1 MGGAVLGFL
10 SGTLA
15 VILVGI
21 MFHFRYFTHPMQKC
35 ATYTTSTSRMTKMQ
49 IMLED
54 IARVERELQIR
65 FT

>member
-21 MFHFRYFTHPMQKC
+21 MFHFRYLRKDKSHPMQKC
-35 ATYTTSTSRMTKMQ
+35 NLYY
-49 IMLED
+49 
-54 IARVERELQIR
+54 
-65 FT
+65 